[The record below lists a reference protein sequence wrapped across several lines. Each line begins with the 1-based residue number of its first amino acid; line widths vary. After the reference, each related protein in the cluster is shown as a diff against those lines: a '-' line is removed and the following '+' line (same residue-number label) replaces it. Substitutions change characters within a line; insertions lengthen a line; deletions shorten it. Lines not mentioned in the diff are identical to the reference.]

1 MIAILQK
8 EFNSFF
14 TSTIGYL
21 IIAVFLTISGLFL
34 WVFKGPYNVF
44 DSGFADLTPYFE
56 LAPWVLLVLVPAI
69 TMRSFAEEKKQGTF
83 ELLLTKP
90 LTLLQI
96 VLGKV
101 LGNFL
106 LILVALLP
114 TLLYLFTIF
123 QLKNSTDII
132 DIGSFTGSF
141 IGLLLLS
148 ALYTG
153 IGVFCSALTDNQI
166 TAFISTLLGCFI
178 MFFGFDA
185 LASLIKTDDFTSI
198 FNLIGIQ
205 LHYDRI
211 SRGVLDT
218 RDILYFLSVIVAFVW
233 ATIVTISK
241 RGPGKKIKLIAGIA
255 IGLVVINTITT
266 SFYQRFDLTY
276 DQRFTLSEATT
287 NLLEDTAGIVTIDV
301 LLKGDFP
308 SEFKRLQAET
318 QQLLEEFSAHTNN
331 LQYAFTNPLE
341 EVDFQAETLQQL
353 QEFGLT
359 PMEVSVQENGK
370 TNIETLVP
378 WAILSYQNKSVK
390 VQLIKNTIGATSEER
405 VNASIQQLEYTFA
418 DALTKLLHPKKHKIA
433 VLKGNGQLPDV
444 HVADFIKTLQ
454 EYYFVGAFTLD
465 SVSSNPQKTLTELKE
480 FDLIINAKPTEAF
493 TEKEKLVMDQFVM
506 NGGKSIWLTET
517 VSMELD
523 SLFNPSGSALA
534 MIQDL
539 RLGDMFF
546 SYGARINP
554 VLVNDLYSAPIVLA
568 AGETN
573 ETQFTPYPWFFSSL
587 TKPTSEHPIVKN
599 IEAVKFEFSNQIDTL
614 ANAIDKTI
622 LLSSSAKS
630 KLEGIPQVISLDII
644 RQKPNLNTYTE
655 GPQNLAVLL
664 EGSFKSTYNNRVKPF
679 TLDSIKEQSEPT
691 AMIIVADGDVI
702 KNSTRK
708 NQPVPLGYDP
718 YMNLQYGNKE
728 FLLNAVNYLLDDSG
742 LMTVRGRKVNVA
754 FLDIEKV
761 VADKTTYQL
770 LNLGLPLLLLAS
782 FGFLFSFLRK
792 RKYQR

>member
-1 MIAILQK
+1 MAILQK

-14 TSTIGYL
+14 TSAIGYL
-21 IIAVFLTISGLFL
+21 VIALFLTICGLFL

-44 DSGFADLTPYFE
+44 DGGFADLTPYFE
-56 LAPWVLLVLVPAI
+56 LAPWVLLILIPAV

-83 ELLLTKP
+83 ELLVTKP

-101 LGNFL
+101 LGNVL
-106 LILVALLP
+106 LIILAILP
-114 TLLYLFTIF
+114 TLLYIVTVI
-123 QLKNSTDII
+123 QLKNDTDNF
-132 DIGSFTGSF
+132 DSGSFIGSF

-148 ALYTG
+148 TLYTSIG
-153 IGVFCSALTDNQI
+153 ILCSALTNNQI
-166 TAFISTLLGCFI
+166 TAFLATLLGCFI

-185 LASLIKTDDFTSI
+185 LASLIRTDDFTSL

-211 SRGVLDT
+211 SKGILDT
-218 RDILYFLSVIVAFVW
+218 RDILYFISTIIAIIW
-233 ATIVTISK
+233 TTIVYISK
-241 RGPGKKIKLIAGIA
+241 KSNLDKVKFIAGIA
-255 IGLVVINTITT
+255 IALVIVNTITT
-266 SFYQRFDLTY
+266 SFYKRFDLTY
-276 DQRFTLSEATT
+276 DQRFTLSDATT
-287 NLLEDTAGIVTIDV
+287 RLLDDTAGVVTVDV
-301 LLKGDFP
+301 LLKGNFP
-308 SEFKRLQAET
+308 SEFKKLQAET
-318 QQLLEEFSAHTNN
+318 KQLLEEFSAYTKN

-465 SVSSNPQKTLTELKE
+465 SVSNNPQKTLTELKA
-480 FDLIINAKPTEAF
+480 FDLIINAKPTKAF
-493 TEKEKLVMDQFVM
+493 TEKEKFVMDQFVM
-506 NGGKSIWLTET
+506 DGGKSIWLTEAVT
-517 VSMELD
+517 MELD
-523 SLFNPSGSALA
+523 SLFNPSGNALA

-539 RLGDMFF
+539 RLGDLFF

-568 AGETN
+568 AGEAN

-587 TKPTSEHPIVKN
+587 TKPTAEHPIVKN
-599 IEAVKFEFSNQIDTL
+599 IEAVKFNFSNQIDTL
-614 ANAIDKTI
+614 ANKVDKTI

-630 KLEGIPQVISLDII
+630 KLEGIPKVISLDII
-644 RQKPNLNTYTE
+644 RQKPDLTSYTE

-664 EGSFKSTYNNRVKPF
+664 EGSFTSAYKNRIKPF
-679 TLDSIKEQSEPT
+679 PLDSVKDTSIKT
-691 AMIIVADGDVI
+691 AMIIVADGDII

-708 NQPVPLGYDP
+708 NQPIPLGYDP
-718 YMNLQYGNKE
+718 YMKLQYGNKE

-754 FLDIEKV
+754 FLNIEKV
-761 VADKTTYQL
+761 VQNKTFYQL
-770 LNLGLPLLLLAS
+770 VNLGLPLLLLAV
-782 FGFLFSFLRK
+782 FGRIFSFIRK
-792 RKYQR
+792 RKYAQ